1 MYVERD
7 ECLFKF
13 IVFFLLFPLVHM
25 VQIHDD
31 DDVQIHDDPFI
42 STMYISFIPSREKV
56 PFYNTK
62 KSYHLSFMY
71 YNI

>member
-13 IVFFLLFPLVHM
+13 IVFLLFPLVHM

-31 DDVQIHDDPFI
+31 DV
-42 STMYISFIPSREKV
+42 MR
-56 PFYNTK
+56 
-62 KSYHLSFMY
+62 M
-71 YNI
+71 